1 MRKKLLR
8 AIEKAYKLW
17 VYKTHR
23 ASDHALI
30 NLGGDKAD
38 IYGVYTVMNVIPEND
53 CIISAGLGTDTNFE
67 EAVLKNYRNATVFAF
82 DPTPK
87 SINYVKEIKHLDQE
101 KRFHFFPYGISKEDG
116 REIFYLPSDNNTVS
130 CSTIKNMYSS
140 NNQIEVDMKSFRTV
154 LELCHVNY
162 IDILKLDIE
171 GTEFSIIDDVL
182 SSDIKIRQICLEVH
196 PLFFSDPYRVMKR
209 FMKKM
214 FDANYKIAY
223 ITRNGWGDE
232 ITFIIGEKWR
242 N

>member
-38 IYGVYTVMNVIPEND
+38 IYGVYTVMNVIPENA

-101 KRFHFFPYGISKEDG
+101 KRFHFSHTVFLKKMVEKYF
-116 REIFYLPSDNNTVS
+116 IF
-130 CSTIKNMYSS
+130 
-140 NNQIEVDMKSFRTV
+140 
-154 LELCHVNY
+154 
-162 IDILKLDIE
+162 
-171 GTEFSIIDDVL
+171 
-182 SSDIKIRQICLEVH
+182 RQITIR
-196 PLFFSDPYRVMKR
+196 YRVR
-209 FMKKM
+209 P
-214 FDANYKIAY
+214 
-223 ITRNGWGDE
+223 
-232 ITFIIGEKWR
+232 
-242 N
+242 